1 MVSLNLLRGN
11 PLRGWG
17 SAELEFVVLFGWPRE
32 FYQVMYQILLC
43 WVGSIGENK
52 ELVWY
57 AIRTIKDEEH
67 DVFVD
72 FAFLN
77 IF

>member
-1 MVSLNLLRGN
+1 MLY
-11 PLRGWG
+11 GWSG
-17 SAELEFVVLFGWPRE
+17 ELIVVYEIWLCVGWE
-32 FYQVMYQILLC
+32 DGDEIKNWCV
-43 WVGSIGENK
+43 
-52 ELVWY
+52 Y

-67 DVFVD
+67 DVFVV

>member
-1 MVSLNLLRGN
+1 
-11 PLRGWG
+11 
-17 SAELEFVVLFGWPRE
+17 
-32 FYQVMYQILLC
+32 MYQILLC

>member
-1 MVSLNLLRGN
+1 MSGRG
-11 PLRGWG
+11 
-17 SAELEFVVLFGWPRE
+17 SFIKFDIK
-32 FYQVMYQILLC
+32 FC
-43 WVGSIGENK
+43 CVGSGIWGKIKN
-52 ELVWY
+52 WCGY